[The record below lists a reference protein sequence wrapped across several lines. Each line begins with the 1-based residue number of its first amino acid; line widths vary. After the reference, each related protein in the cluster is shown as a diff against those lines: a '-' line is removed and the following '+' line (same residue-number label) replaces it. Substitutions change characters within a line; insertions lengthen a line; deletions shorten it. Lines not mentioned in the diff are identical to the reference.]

1 LQQCGEASV
10 VLHDARFGR
19 RALLRRVAQVLRAEQ
34 TELQAGVFHSVTL
47 AQRSTAL
54 HPDVKIGIIMADIPT
69 LAEVNRIA
77 ALRNP
82 VVRNLQITQCYHE
95 LSAAVARRTGPHA
108 NWCTFATW
116 ASKQAG
122 QSIRMEDLLRAIER
136 VLAESRPVNRAVDK
150 VTLAAKPNA
159 GARAVTTTRRNILDA
174 LNPLAAV
181 DRVSQSVAR
190 GNQKV
195 FAEIGLQFARFIE
208 MCLNDEAPNADHL
221 AAFCAGLREGDPPEG
236 QRFLQQA
243 FTRYYGALF
252 EPDKKARAE
261 LMLHANLEIG
271 FHEQTRLQP
280 EIKAAMEATPASDAQ
295 ARSVL
300 VAIYPTRG
308 EDAFKKF
315 KTRSIE
321 LRPTALDAALQN
333 LLSVARKQLRLF
345 LTKHMM
351 TLWIPQDTTLNLGSD
366 LGVKFPASL
375 RRVSNLELKTLLK
388 QIDPTPN
395 SRRDS
400 GAVDW
405 ADLPDRLHFI
415 CDFFRCYHESPD
427 LMLPPF
433 TDEQVAVMRKGKK
446 PEGRL

>member
-1 LQQCGEASV
+1 MPARMTHIPTPAEVEDIASM
-10 VLHDARFGR
+10 RNS
-19 RALLRRVAQVLRAEQ
+19 VLR
-34 TELQAGVFHSVTL
+34 
-47 AQRSTAL
+47 
-54 HPDVKIGIIMADIPT
+54 
-69 LAEVNRIA
+69 N
-77 ALRNP
+77 LR
-82 VVRNLQITQCYHE
+82 ITQCYHE
-95 LSAAVARRTGPHA
+95 LSTAVAARTGPSA

-122 QSIRMEDLLRAIER
+122 QSIRKEDLHRAIER
-136 VLAESRPVNRAVDK
+136 VLAESRPVNRAVDV

-159 GARAVTTTRRNILDA
+159 SMRALTDTRRNLLDA
-174 LNPLAAV
+174 LNPFAAV
-181 DRVSQSVAR
+181 NRVSQSVAR

-208 MCLNDEAPNADHL
+208 ICLNDEAPDAAHL
-221 AAFCAGLREGDPPEG
+221 DTFCAGLRDGDPPDG
-236 QRFLQQA
+236 QRYLQQA
-243 FTRYYGALF
+243 FTRYYRALF
-252 EPDKKARAE
+252 ETDKKARAE

-280 EIKAAMEATPASDAQ
+280 EIKAAMEATRASDAQ
-295 ARSVL
+295 ARNVL
-300 VAIYPTRG
+300 IALYPTRG
-308 EDAFKKF
+308 EAAFKKY
-315 KTRSIE
+315 KTRAIE
-321 LRPTALDAALQN
+321 LRPTALDAVLQN

-345 LTKHMM
+345 LTAHMM
-351 TLWIPQDTTLNLGSD
+351 TLWVPQDTTLHLGND
-366 LGVKFPASL
+366 LSAKFPASL
-375 RRVSNLELKTLLK
+375 RRITNAELKAMLK

-400 GAVDW
+400 GAIDW

-433 TDEQVAVMRKGKK
+433 TEAQEAVLRKGKK